1 MTNDSLHRMTINSP
15 LGSLTVTEQDDAII
29 ALDWRMMDG
38 KTGRRPSA
46 STPLLRRAA
55 DQLADY
61 FAGHRRDFD
70 LPLAPQGT
78 AFQEKVWR
86 RMAKI
91 PYGKLMTYGELAHAV
106 GSAPRAIG
114 GACGRNPIAIIIPCH
129 RVIGGSGA
137 LTGYSGAGG
146 IDTKQFLLELEG
158 AVTPQI
164 GLQHSRIS
172 A

>member
-1 MTNDSLHRMTINSP
+1 MNDDRIHRMVLTSP
-15 LGSLTVTEQDDAII
+15 LGPMTISEQNGAII
-29 ALDWRMMDG
+29 ALDWRSE
-38 KTGRRPSA
+38 PA
-46 STPLLRRAA
+46 SDPTPLLRRAA
-55 DQLADY
+55 KQLAEY
-61 FAGHRRDFD
+61 FAGKRHSFD

-78 AFQEKVWR
+78 AFQQKVWK

-91 PYGKLMTYGELAHAV
+91 PYGKAITYGDLAHAV

-114 GACGRNPIAIIIPCH
+114 GACGRNPIAIILPCH

-146 IDTKQFLLELEG
+146 VNTKQFLLELEG
-158 AVTPQI
+158 ALTPHFV
-164 GLQHSRIS
+164 LS

>member
-1 MTNDSLHRMTINSP
+1 MTDDAIHRLTIHSP
-15 LGSLTVTEQDDAII
+15 LGSMTISEQDGAII
-29 ALDWRMMDG
+29 ALDWRM
-38 KTGRRPSA
+38 TGGRASRPTTA
-46 STPLLRRAA
+46 TPLLRRAA
-55 DQLADY
+55 QQLEEY
-61 FAGHRRDFD
+61 FDGERRDFD
-70 LPLAPQGT
+70 LPLAPQGS
-78 AFQEKVWR
+78 AFQQKVWR

-106 GSAPRAIG
+106 GSAARAVG

-146 IDTKQFLLELEG
+146 LDTKQFLLELEG
-158 AVTPQI
+158 ALTPQI
-164 GLQHSRIS
+164 ALHAFRVP